1 MKLVVVLIS
10 VLVSQAFYLSYGRT
24 SMKDKGRTKE
34 VLENIHFE
42 KEVKV
47 VKELD
52 FEGVE
57 HERQVKTLEKH
68 QNLRELVRMEMEEFA
83 TIKTKKIEMEDIQE
97 ELEVED
103 MAKSEKTKVEEEQ
116 ILNDK
121 DALLKEE
128 EEWWWL
134 ICDTIHSFV
143 IPSIALSG
151 LLGWCF
157 SCLITSKSMWPVIF

>member
-1 MKLVVVLIS
+1 
-10 VLVSQAFYLSYGRT
+10 
-24 SMKDKGRTKE
+24 MKDKGRTEE

-57 HERQVKTLEKH
+57 HECQVETLEKH

-83 TIKTKKIEMEDIQE
+83 TIKTKKIEMKDIQE

-103 MAKSEKTKVEEEQ
+103 MAKSEKTKVEEESGKKQ
-116 ILNDK
+116 ILIDK

-143 IPSIALSG
+143 IPSIALCG
-151 LLGWCF
+151 LLG
-157 SCLITSKSMWPVIF
+157 

>member
-10 VLVSQAFYLSYGRT
+10 VLVSQVFYLTYGRT
-24 SMKDKGRTKE
+24 NLKDKGRTEE

-57 HERQVKTLEKH
+57 HERKVETLEKH

-128 EEWWWL
+128 EAWWWL

-143 IPSIALSG
+143 IPSIALCG
-151 LLGWCF
+151 LLGW
-157 SCLITSKSMWPVIF
+157 